1 MSSRRSCSSSV
12 ERQLPKLHRWVRL
25 PSAAPKRKTRL
36 PSCLSFW
43 VPAAAGGLHPPG
55 DSNARRKYPQ
65 NGYAASVRRQSR
77 QRLRSEFRLR
87 QGFRLRRKRLYGAN
101 APPTRW
107 PVGCIGQ
114 KSRKLENIDFDRPLQ
129 LVASDISLA
138 TSFLCFASKLIPRS
152 FCCSSLPNRIR
163 FRWIPIRFHRVAAF
177 LFYFEKISILTVL
190 YKQKDMTSVVS
201 FFLGSGCRRRPPPSG
216 DSNARQKYPQKGYAA
231 SVRRQSRQRLRS
243 EFRLRQGFRLR
254 RKRLYGASAPSAFR
268 RLRRSLT
275 AILKIQRIG
284 VHRFLQKRRASI
296 WMPSFF
302 GCTALHL
309 RRSASISSFSAST
322 ATFTE
327 LAVSSFIFW
336 SSPAASRS

>member
-138 TSFLCFASKLIPRS
+138 TSFFISFQNSSRAHSAAPHFRKKSRS
-152 FCCSSLPNRIR
+152 ACLLGCKRPHDGSLSLPTFCEIPPYGRYFSFRIKNIDFDRPFQNDRCKPFFDGLQR
-163 FRWIPIRFHRVAAF
+163 FFRYRFMGVF
-177 LFYFEKISILTVL
+177 L
-190 YKQKDMTSVVS
+190 
-201 FFLGSGCRRRPPPSG
+201 P
-216 DSNARQKYPQKGYAA
+216 
-231 SVRRQSRQRLRS
+231 
-243 EFRLRQGFRLR
+243 LR
-254 RKRLYGASAPSAFR
+254 RNDFIHFPLYA
-268 RLRRSLT
+268 
-275 AILKIQRIG
+275 
-284 VHRFLQKRRASI
+284 
-296 WMPSFF
+296 
-302 GCTALHL
+302 C
-309 RRSASISSFSAST
+309 
-322 ATFTE
+322 
-327 LAVSSFIFW
+327 
-336 SSPAASRS
+336 